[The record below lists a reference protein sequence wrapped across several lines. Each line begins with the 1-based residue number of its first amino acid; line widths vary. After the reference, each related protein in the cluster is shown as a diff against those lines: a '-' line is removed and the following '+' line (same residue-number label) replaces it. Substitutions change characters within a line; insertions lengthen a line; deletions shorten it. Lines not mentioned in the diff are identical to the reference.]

1 MIADVAYFGVSKWGT
16 RADRDDVNKTSEV
29 AAFDLRTNT
38 LLWRRTVATR
48 GLLNVVAAPQLSE
61 RSTSVALP
69 SWALPDSQPAPASP
83 AAARP
88 QRRRVNDGAQDV
100 DVLDPM
106 PYVPYD
112 PASGSAPRTIA
123 LADKLSASRV
133 PAARLPAHLTGGGA
147 FVPLRHVDVAALAT
161 ALRQHPE
168 IWDAEV
174 AAQRNAILAGRES
187 NMARFK
193 PGCASAHLIFSDQS
207 AEACFEFP
215 WWAEWKHLVQPII
228 SEILSWYGVPEAE
241 REHRAV
247 RLQLARMAP
256 GGSILKH
263 ADKGGWATGLHR
275 VHIPVI
281 TNPDVE
287 FLMQADASGAFVPI
301 HVAPGDVFEINN
313 VIPHQASKAQRECV
327 CAANACALL
336 ARGRAWALTRLRAAR
351 GAPAALQV
359 HNSPDE
365 ERIHLLLDWSES
377 AIQCG
382 TLNPGQRCQYANQAG
397 IKCL

>member
-1 MIADVAYFGVSKWGT
+1 M
-16 RADRDDVNKTSEV
+16 
-29 AAFDLRTNT
+29 
-38 LLWRRTVATR
+38 
-48 GLLNVVAAPQLSE
+48 
-61 RSTSVALP
+61 
-69 SWALPDSQPAPASP
+69 
-83 AAARP
+83 
-88 QRRRVNDGAQDV
+88 
-100 DVLDPM
+100 
-106 PYVPYD
+106 
-112 PASGSAPRTIA
+112 
-123 LADKLSASRV
+123 

-147 FVPLRHVDVAALAT
+147 FVPLRHVDVDALAT

-287 FLMQADASGAFVPI
+287 FLMQADATGAFVPI

-313 VIPHQASKAQRECV
+313 VIPHQARKAAPAKQRERCV
-327 CAANACALL
+327 CALL
-336 ARGRAWALTRLRAAR
+336 APAPAPAWVLTRLRAAR
-351 GAPAALQV
+351 GALQV

-377 AIQCG
+377 AMKCG